1 VGTTVETG
9 PFGHLA
15 GDLADLQLPTTDAE
29 EWRYSRVADIDPTR
43 FARAPVEPTP
53 ESISTARAAIDDL
66 LGASTQPPSV
76 TVIVVDGSVS
86 AVEAADPVRI
96 DVHAV
101 QAEQAEQ
108 AEQASSNAFALLNER
123 LCAAQVTVTV
133 DAQARVVAPIV
144 VASVVTTDGV
154 VVAPRVRIELGANS
168 EATLVEVH
176 RSAGPSDS
184 LVVPVTEVEVGRDA
198 TLRHVLIQDVSVRS
212 DVVGSVTA
220 RVEASGTYDTWIAA
234 IGGRYARTRVDCQL
248 LGRGAAARLIS
259 LYAGGGDQMRDLRTF
274 QDHLARDTTSELVFK
289 GAVDGRAHAVYTG
302 LIRIHPDAR
311 GANAEQSNRIMT
323 LSDDAWAESVPNLE
337 IENNDVRCA
346 HASTVGP
353 VDADQRFYLETRGV
367 PTEVAERL
375 IVAGF
380 FDEVLDRCPVPG
392 IAEAIRPTLAELMSG
407 DRT

>member
-1 VGTTVETG
+1 MGTTVETG

-15 GDLADLQLPTTDAE
+15 EDLADLQLPTTDAE

-43 FARAPVEPTP
+43 FARAPVEPAL
-53 ESISTARAAIDDL
+53 ESISTARATIDDL
-66 LGASTQPPSV
+66 LGASTQPPSA
-76 TVIVVDGSVS
+76 TVVVVDGSVS
-86 AVEAADPVRI
+86 AAEAADPVRI

-101 QAEQAEQ
+101 QTVQT
-108 AEQASSNAFALLNER
+108 EQASPNAFALLNER
-123 LCAAQVTVTV
+123 LCSAQVTVTV

-154 VVAPRVRIELGANS
+154 VVAPRMRIELGANS

-176 RSAGPSDS
+176 RSTGPSDS

-248 LGRGAAARLIS
+248 LGRGADARLVS